1 MGVTF
6 HHGTV
11 VGMRC
16 TDELGGGR
24 GRGGASEPFR
34 QVQSVLVSSPA
45 SSPASFPAASQSAS
59 GEILEIGA
67 GRVVNA
73 AGAFAADVLALAG
86 ESLAPLPVR
95 ARKRCIFN
103 FHAAAA
109 EAPLPPQQSPLVVD
123 TTGVYFRPEG
133 GGGTTSQAS
142 HPRRRGTPTA
152 RVSIPS
158 LMWTTRFGR
167 SRSDLVPPHHLTPPP
182 PPPLEPPSPLP
193 SSGLGVAHLT
203 PHETKTH
210 TT

>member
-109 EAPLPPQQSPLVVD
+109 EAPLPPQQAPLVVD

-133 GGGTTSQAS
+133 GGGHYIA
-142 HPRRRGTPTA
+142 G
-152 RVSIPS
+152 VS
-158 LMWTTRFGR
+158 
-167 SRSDLVPPHHLTPPP
+167 PPAERDPDCEGLN
-182 PPPLEPPSPLP
+182 PLADVDHALWEEQ
-193 SSGLGVAHLT
+193 V
-203 PHETKTH
+203 
-210 TT
+210 